1 MTKIKYF
8 DPKETTELFGLK
20 ENFLF
25 LKKLI
30 LRNQLPKVL
39 LISGEKGIGKSTLI
53 NHLMYFY
60 FDKKNYDEDNHIL
73 KKKDIFHRNFIDN
86 LFPNIYYLNGHDF
99 KNIKLDDIRKLKND
113 LSKTSINKLNRF
125 IILDDVETFNSNS
138 LNALLKI
145 IEEPRK
151 NDFFIL
157 INNKSNSLLETVKSR
172 CLEIKL
178 LLKDKDR
185 EVITSSLIKYFN
197 QNIMIDSNLVKISP
211 GNFLKF
217 NYLLKEKKLNINDN
231 FFFNLNKI
239 LLLYKKEKST
249 LYKDLSIF
257 LIEYFIQ
264 TRKMTNL
271 IHNEKLI
278 NDRSFLIKNI
288 NDFFIYNLNQNTLIN
303 SIEGKFA
310 DE

>member
-1 MTKIKYF
+1 MTTIKYF

-25 LKKLI
+25 LKDLI
-30 LRNQLPKVL
+30 LRNQLPKAL

-60 FDKKNYDEDNHIL
+60 FDKKNYDKDNNFL
-73 KKKDIFHRNFIDN
+73 KKKDIFHRNFINN
-86 LFPNIYYLNGHDF
+86 LFPNIYYLNGHDY

-113 LSKTSINKLNRF
+113 LLKTSINKLNRF

-138 LNALLKI
+138 LNALLKML
-145 IEEPRK
+145 EEPSK

-157 INNKSNSLLETVKSR
+157 INNKSHPLLDTVKSR

-185 EVITSSLIKYFN
+185 EVITSSLVKYFN
-197 QNIMIDSNLVKISP
+197 QNIVIDSNLVKVSP

-217 NYLLKEKKLNINDN
+217 NYLFNEKKLNINEN
-231 FFFNLNKI
+231 FFINLNKI
-239 LLLYKKEKST
+239 LLLYKKEKSI

-264 TRKMTNL
+264 TRKMNNS
-271 IHNEKLI
+271 IHNATLI
-278 NDRSFLIKNI
+278 DDRFFLIKNI
-288 NDFFIYNLNQNTLIN
+288 NDFFLYKLNHNTLLN
-303 SIEGKFA
+303 SIESKFA
-310 DE
+310 GE

>member
-1 MTKIKYF
+1 
-8 DPKETTELFGLK
+8 
-20 ENFLF
+20 
-25 LKKLI
+25 
-30 LRNQLPKVL
+30 
-39 LISGEKGIGKSTLI
+39 
-53 NHLMYFY
+53 MYFY
-60 FDKKNYDEDNHIL
+60 FDKKNYDEDNNIL
-73 KKKDIFHRNFIDN
+73 KKKDIFHRNFINN
-86 LFPNIYYLNGHDF
+86 LSPNIYYLNGHDF

-113 LSKTSINKLNRF
+113 LLKTSINKLNRF

-138 LNALLKI
+138 LNALLKML
-145 IEEPRK
+145 EEPSR

-157 INNKSNSLLETVKSR
+157 INNKSRSLLDTVKSR

-178 LLKDKDR
+178 LLKDRDR
-185 EVITSSLIKYFN
+185 EEITSSLVKYFN
-197 QNIMIDSNLVKISP
+197 QNIVIDSNLVKVSP

-217 NYLLKEKKLNINDN
+217 NYLFNEKKLNISEN
-231 FFFNLNKI
+231 FFINLNKI
-239 LLLYKKEKST
+239 LLLYKKEKSI

-278 NDRSFLIKNI
+278 NDRSFLIKKI

-303 SIEGKFA
+303 SIERKFA